1 MLQHSSQ
8 FYRWHTELEAARTLE
23 TEQKYRNYADA
34 LKGHLTSCDDLLE
47 KVSDTPLSC
56 VQLVL
61 ICLLLAFLRLEVP
74 KNLVLWQVD
83 STLGGFDTLKTQ
95 HRNVS
100 AKTRAL
106 HESCERLVEEKERLV
121 EFAEALRSKL
131 AYFDELERIASQFH
145 SGVMAVDSDHF
156 LPILHRLDECITCA
170 DPPLTLF
177 IWTVMCFKLV
187 SICMSVTM
195 IGLP

>member
-1 MLQHSSQ
+1 MFPACEKPGVLQAYLNLHLLTH
-8 FYRWHTELEAARTLE
+8 YRLP
-23 TEQKYRNYADA
+23 
-34 LKGHLTSCDDLLE
+34 LLIFGDGASA
-47 KVSDTPLSC
+47 K
-56 VQLVL
+56 
-61 ICLLLAFLRLEVP
+61 
-74 KNLVLWQVD
+74 QVD
-83 STLGGFDTLKTQ
+83 STLRGFDTLKTQ

-170 DPPLTLF
+170 QGHLLGLLHSGRSLNSVASGRLWLPLYVHHCKSRFQLG
-177 IWTVMCFKLV
+177 WLGALEMSASHPLLRPLGV
-187 SICMSVTM
+187 SNY
-195 IGLP
+195 LER

>member
-1 MLQHSSQ
+1 
-8 FYRWHTELEAARTLE
+8 
-23 TEQKYRNYADA
+23 
-34 LKGHLTSCDDLLE
+34 
-47 KVSDTPLSC
+47 
-56 VQLVL
+56 
-61 ICLLLAFLRLEVP
+61 
-74 KNLVLWQVD
+74 VD
-83 STLGGFDTLKTQ
+83 STLRGFDTLKTQ

-170 DPPLTLF
+170 PGHLIGSPAFWAQSQLCSKWPFVASLVCSILQESVPAGLARCIGDVCLTPF
-177 IWTVMCFKLV
+177 IKANRL
-187 SICMSVTM
+187 
-195 IGLP
+195 LNYLER